1 MAAKVRRTRIGRYH
15 LPAKAVNALYNYGIK
30 TEADVDDYDTTEL
43 LKINGFGQIAA
54 SEINRIRH
62 EEKTEKPKLHR
73 GQNGPSVM
81 LEKRKKGQTVVEAA
95 EDDWLQNYVEDDEV
109 QDGSEDSTFQK
120 EVEGPRLIMNIGE
133 EHGLRKRHIE
143 WLNNIV
149 KNGPADMS
157 YTCIERVL
165 AILVGYAM
173 SQDPTRGGTRGVAQP
188 DGSLAM
194 DVRMP
199 GMG

>member
-15 LPAKAVNALYNYGIK
+15 LPVVAVNALFNYGIK
-30 TEADVDDYDTTEL
+30 TEADIDDYDTREL
-43 LKINGFGQIAA
+43 LKINGFGQLAA
-54 SEINRIRH
+54 GEINRIRH

-81 LEKRKKGQTVVEAA
+81 LEKRKKGQTVAEAA
-95 EDDWLQNYVEDDEV
+95 DDDWLENYVEDEEEI
-109 QDGSEDSTFQK
+109 DGVGGSTFQK
-120 EVEGPRLIMNIGE
+120 EIEGSRLIINIGE
-133 EHGLRKRHIE
+133 EHGFRKRHAE
-143 WLNNIV
+143 WLSNVV
-149 KNGPADMS
+149 KNGPADMT
-157 YTCIERVL
+157 YTSVERVI

-188 DGSLAM
+188 DGSFVN

>member
-1 MAAKVRRTRIGRYH
+1 MAANLRRTRVGRYH
-15 LPAKAVNALYNYGIK
+15 LPVKAVNALLDYGIK
-30 TEADVDDYDTTEL
+30 TEADIDDYDTREL
-43 LKINGFGQIAA
+43 LKISGFGQLAA

-73 GQNGPSVM
+73 GRDGPSVM
-81 LEKRKKGQTVVEAA
+81 LEKRKKNGQEDFGGG
-95 EDDWLQNYVEDDEV
+95 DDWLENYVEDEEKI
-109 QDGSEDSTFQK
+109 DGVGGSTFQK
-120 EVEGPRLIMNIGE
+120 EIEGSRLIIDIGE
-133 EHGLRKRHIE
+133 EHGFRKRHAE
-143 WLNNIV
+143 WLSNVV

-157 YTCIERVL
+157 YTCVERVI

-188 DGSLAM
+188 DGSLAN